1 MRRTGLHKL
10 PRGTA
15 KSKLGF
21 VKKTVITATAAAMLG
36 MGAIDLGLLA
46 TAAPRIDGFNE
57 KTAIEQGYLYKPNL
71 SVKHDGIT
79 LTLTDVR
86 YDGSTLSFALRPEG
100 ANLDFPF
107 TTDPEKEKI
116 KGYIKQD
123 CEVLADGKPIAYN
136 SSETNGANKSL
147 QYFAK
152 GVKLPDEFELSIKAE
167 VTQVKET
174 FDFKVPVKLKSI
186 PLVVKPDGASKTSGK
201 FSYTVKQLVLSPF
214 STRLILDSQGPVPAS
229 AEQSGKYH
237 ASPVYYELF
246 DNNGSKIEPEMIGFF
261 NKKPETKY
269 HIDKFY
275 YPMDDKAKSITIKPY
290 TYTINSKNWAVLE
303 EKGSNGKMTHK
314 KTYLKDLE
322 LTIPIKR

>member
-1 MRRTGLHKL
+1 MIRKEGNHQSNDKL
-10 PRGTA
+10 SLIKKSIIVTSTAVLLGIGTIG
-15 KSKLGF
+15 SS
-21 VKKTVITATAAAMLG
+21 IP
-36 MGAIDLGLLA
+36 A

-57 KTAIEQGYLYKPNL
+57 KAAIEQGYLYKPNL

-107 TTDPEKEKI
+107 TSDPEKEKI
-116 KGYIKQD
+116 KGYIKPD
-123 CEVLADGKPIAYN
+123 CEVLADGKPIAF
-136 SSETNGANKSL
+136 SSSDANGANKSL

-167 VTQVKET
+167 VTKVKEA
-174 FDFKVPVKLKSI
+174 FDFKVPVKLKSK
-186 PLVVKPDGASKTSGK
+186 PLVVKPDASKTSGK

-237 ASPVYYELF
+237 ASPVYYELL
-246 DNNGSKIEPEMIGFF
+246 DNNGNEIAPEMIGFF

-275 YPMDDKAKSITIKPY
+275 YPMDDKATSITIKPY
-290 TYTINSKNWAVLE
+290 TYTINSKNWAILE
-303 EKGSNGKMTHK
+303 EKGSNGKMTNK

-322 LTIPIKR
+322 LTIPIKTITQK